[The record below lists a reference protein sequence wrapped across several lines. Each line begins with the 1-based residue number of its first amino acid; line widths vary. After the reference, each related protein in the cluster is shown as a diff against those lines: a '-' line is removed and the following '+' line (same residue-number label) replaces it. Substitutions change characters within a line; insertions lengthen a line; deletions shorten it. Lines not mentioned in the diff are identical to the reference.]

1 MMLLLNCKC
10 IDFNI
15 TISFFSLNCF
25 VITIYIFKSVK
36 SIDSINDIH
45 FFQFRLNE
53 LNALSSMNEILQDI
67 ADRINDNSLSA
78 TLSDLLV
85 IYNVNKDVNEEIQTI
100 VDGNLQWLNAH
111 SSDIQDFLNDFHSS
125 TSLSTTSTV
134 VWYLVVIIFG
144 FLH

>member
-1 MMLLLNCKC
+1 
-10 IDFNI
+10 
-15 TISFFSLNCF
+15 
-25 VITIYIFKSVK
+25 
-36 SIDSINDIH
+36 
-45 FFQFRLNE
+45 
-53 LNALSSMNEILQDI
+53 MNEILRDI

-100 VDGNLQWLNAH
+100 VDSNLQWLNAH